1 MARAA
6 WQTATMLDAIP
17 SRTAAFVAAARS
29 FGALL
34 PAAARLID
42 DPYGQRFAARG
53 RFEPTPPALAVR
65 HVAPLRSWVLYMQVR
80 TRVLD
85 DALARFVAEGGRQ
98 VVLLGAGYDARALRF
113 AELLRDSRVF
123 EVDHPT
129 TQSHKRR
136 VLARGGLSAPAVRYV
151 TWDFE
156 ERPLAELGAA
166 LGAAGHDPVQPTLTI
181 WEGVTMYLT
190 PRAIDASVRA
200 IRGWSGPGSALAI
213 TYVTRDAIDR
223 PGLTV
228 RATRAMVRAIGE
240 PWRFGWNPGEL
251 APYLGA
257 RGFALRSD
265 ASIADEAVRLL
276 PPRFARGVGRLGQ
289 RIAVG
294 TSGES
299 IAVAAAT

>member
-1 MARAA
+1 MI
-6 WQTATMLDAIP
+6 DAIP

-29 FGALL
+29 YGALL
-34 PAAARLID
+34 PADARLID
-42 DPYGQRFAARG
+42 DPYGARFAARG
-53 RFEPTPPALAVR
+53 RFDPAPPGLAVR

-85 DALARFVAEGGRQ
+85 DALAAFVAAGGRQ

-123 EVDHPT
+123 EVDHPA
-129 TQSHKRR
+129 TQGHKRK
-136 VLARGGLSAPAVRYV
+136 VLARAALSAPAVRYV

-156 ERPLAELGAA
+156 ERPLAELAETLA
-166 LGAAGHDPVQPTLTI
+166 AAGHDATRPTLTI

-200 IRGWSGPGSALAI
+200 IRGWSAAGSALAI
-213 TYVTRDAIDR
+213 TYVTRDAIER
-223 PGLTV
+223 PGLAV
-228 RATRAMVRAIGE
+228 RATRAVVGAIGE

-251 APYLGA
+251 GPYLQA

-265 ASIADEAVRLL
+265 ASIADEATRLL
-276 PPRFARGVGRLGQ
+276 PARYARGVGRLGQ
-289 RIAVG
+289 RVAVG

-299 IAVAAAT
+299 IAVAAST